1 MIIPDLWS
9 PAGLEICL
17 LRLPALW
24 EQGGGGGAAQLVGN
38 MEQVATVEQVP
49 ARWGWAP
56 DHAEAE
62 QQGWDIGL
70 EAMGSMCSLLP
81 LLPSPMAHINQVAAF
96 LTSLD
101 FCSS

>member
-1 MIIPDLWS
+1 MGARW
-9 PAGLEICL
+9 
-17 LRLPALW
+17 
-24 EQGGGGGAAQLVGN
+24 GGGGAAQLVGN